1 MVCCEDEMKK
11 KARKAFPRCLVRITP
26 SANDPSYGTEGWRQ
40 ARWMVVAGKTEGALG
55 DVQKQGRC

>member
-1 MVCCEDEMKK
+1 MKK
-11 KARKAFPRCLVRITP
+11 KARKAFPRCLVHITP

-40 ARWMVVAGKTEGALG
+40 ARWMVVTGKTEGALG